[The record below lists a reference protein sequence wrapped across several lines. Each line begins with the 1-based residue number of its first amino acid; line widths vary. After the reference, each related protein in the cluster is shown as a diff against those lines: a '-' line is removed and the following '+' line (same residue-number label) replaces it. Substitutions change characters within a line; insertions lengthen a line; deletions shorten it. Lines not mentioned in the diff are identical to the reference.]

1 MGPGGTKASA
11 AKYVGNGLGVVS
23 VNPYGCNAPATP
35 LGTWNID
42 LNGLYSVS
50 GIVMNAITIP
60 TQGVSIQVRAAK
72 TEADTSTWTG
82 SNPICATV
90 NLTTDSLGKM
100 IKCSQTLLARYLTVI
115 GTNLGGDGLPICS
128 LDAIVTMPVP
138 PNEAAPPSPGASGSS
153 PYFPPLAPVGAPTGS
168 APGVS
173 QKGSSGSGSGGSG
186 GSSKNTSS
194 GGSSSSSTTS
204 SSSRSDQGEGQ
215 EYGQGGYT
223 MDAGA
228 MRPLNPAEVQAA
240 SSLSSAQGSPAAG
253 SSPGRSPKI
262 SMSDGALWGICGA
275 VILVMGVAT
284 AGITIWLIRKEKR
297 EFEAKTI
304 PSC

>member
-1 MGPGGTKASA
+1 MRRVSTMSVDYSCRDSMLRTRVRGEQWHFLRSICKCAGTKASA

-60 TQGVSIQVRAAK
+60 TQGGSATLSTSAIRAPIATPAALHICHSACYLGKCAIEHSHVMVHDGMPFAGVSIQVRAAK

-138 PNEAAPPSPGASGSS
+138 PNEAAPPSPGASGTVTSV
-153 PYFPPLAPVGAPTGS
+153 PLG
-168 APGVS
+168 
-173 QKGSSGSGSGGSG
+173 
-186 GSSKNTSS
+186 
-194 GGSSSSSTTS
+194 
-204 SSSRSDQGEGQ
+204 
-215 EYGQGGYT
+215 
-223 MDAGA
+223 
-228 MRPLNPAEVQAA
+228 
-240 SSLSSAQGSPAAG
+240 SLSAS
-253 SSPGRSPKI
+253 
-262 SMSDGALWGICGA
+262 
-275 VILVMGVAT
+275 
-284 AGITIWLIRKEKR
+284 
-297 EFEAKTI
+297 
-304 PSC
+304 

>member
-1 MGPGGTKASA
+1 MRALHA
-11 AKYVGNGLGVVS
+11 RQVRD
-23 VNPYGCNAPATP
+23 ATP
-35 LGTWNID
+35 
-42 LNGLYSVS
+42 
-50 GIVMNAITIP
+50 
-60 TQGVSIQVRAAK
+60 
-72 TEADTSTWTG
+72 
-82 SNPICATV
+82 
-90 NLTTDSLGKM
+90 
-100 IKCSQTLLARYLTVI
+100 
-115 GTNLGGDGLPICS
+115 
-128 LDAIVTMPVP
+128 VP
-138 PNEAAPPSPGASGSS
+138 GSS

-253 SSPGRSPKI
+253 SSPGVDLRKI
-262 SMSDGALWGICGA
+262 LLSTCATM
-275 VILVMGVAT
+275 VAEAFPPVAKLHSRCVPPYRAHSVKSCMPQDPWPASARIRRT
-284 AGITIWLIRKEKR
+284 CAGTSVELLGDQYIT
-297 EFEAKTI
+297 F
-304 PSC
+304 

>member
-1 MGPGGTKASA
+1 MEQCLRTSRCRDGMLQTRVRGEQWHFLRTVCNCAGTKASG

-60 TQGVSIQVRAAK
+60 TQGETAALPEPADRVFIAELSALHACLFLPVDHIIEHNYVMVHDRGPRAGVSIQVRAAK

-90 NLTTDSLGKM
+90 NLTTDNLGKM

-138 PNEAAPPSPGASGSS
+138 PNEAPSPSPGASGTVS
-153 PYFPPLAPVGAPTGS
+153 PPVSDTTGAYSQSQMLGS
-168 APGVS
+168 WTCAAEGAAW
-173 QKGSSGSGSGGSG
+173 QKHGDCLFG
-186 GSSKNTSS
+186 
-194 GGSSSSSTTS
+194 
-204 SSSRSDQGEGQ
+204 
-215 EYGQGGYT
+215 
-223 MDAGA
+223 
-228 MRPLNPAEVQAA
+228 
-240 SSLSSAQGSPAAG
+240 
-253 SSPGRSPKI
+253 
-262 SMSDGALWGICGA
+262 
-275 VILVMGVAT
+275 
-284 AGITIWLIRKEKR
+284 
-297 EFEAKTI
+297 
-304 PSC
+304 